1 MLKLKKSSGVEA
13 PSNKGS
19 FFAPPPPFG
28 GYRDVRMRV
37 AAIMNP
43 SPTKQ
48 NTISAAIVVDCF
60 HYQSDRACTARMVRP
75 KNLMETDNVSSN
87 RQGH

>member
-13 PSNKGS
+13 PSNKSS

-48 NTISAAIVVDCF
+48 NTISAAIVFDCF
-60 HYQSDRACTARMVRP
+60 HCQSDCDRRARNGAAE
-75 KNLMETDNVSSN
+75 NLMENDNVSGN
-87 RQGH
+87 R